1 MATTVAEVFCDTN
14 VLIDAVDRRRPLHP
28 QALHVLDVLPNRGV
42 GLCVSGQVLRELLV
56 VSTRPRA
63 ANGLGL
69 GRRQALD
76 NARAIAGRCR
86 VLDETRAVATRLLAL
101 VEAAGCSGKQ
111 VHDANIVATMLEH
124 GVTALVTDNP
134 ADFRRYAGIELWDLA
149 ALPELAR

>member
-1 MATTVAEVFCDTN
+1 M
-14 VLIDAVDRRRPLHP
+14 P
-28 QALHVLDVLPNRGV
+28 
-42 GLCVSGQVLRELLV
+42 
-56 VSTRPRA
+56 
-63 ANGLGL
+63 
-69 GRRQALD
+69 
-76 NARAIAGRCR
+76 
-86 VLDETRAVATRLLAL
+86 LDETRAVATRLLAL